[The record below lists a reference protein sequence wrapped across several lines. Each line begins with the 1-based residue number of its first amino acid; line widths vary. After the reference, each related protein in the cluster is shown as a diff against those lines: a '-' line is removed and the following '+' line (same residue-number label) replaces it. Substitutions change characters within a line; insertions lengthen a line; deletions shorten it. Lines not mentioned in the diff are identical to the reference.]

1 MAANLKEK
9 EEEIWGIM
17 SSKTFLMSLKCLDI
31 SERVCF
37 EVLVVEVQEI
47 KGLISKVARLCRD

>member
-9 EEEIWGIM
+9 EEEIGGIV

-31 SERVCF
+31 
-37 EVLVVEVQEI
+37 
-47 KGLISKVARLCRD
+47 